1 VHFVP
6 GGVHRS
12 PQVLHLLQ
20 FVFGLLFKQRI
31 FLLLVTILLLMTEEQ
46 GGPTLVQCSTEFGG
60 LATSTSAPAL
70 PPTSPARGYS
80 HLISQNSMFTAPPG
94 SRFILAPN
102 ANLSV
107 TVFLARNL
115 DIEAKGNAYVRAL
128 QGDYKYMTASA
139 RLDHPV
145 WNETF
150 KFPVLSPVRELMILE
165 LWDDKVFGK
174 SLIGYVPLDLSLLP
188 SGTEVDTW
196 EKLCNSP
203 RGEISI
209 GLTANGFGL
218 ECLPQEYDRHYEDWR
233 KTIPSVTKESPIY
246 SKRQNT
252 TNLDE
257 PPGPYAGKS
266 VPAGYVVDNGYVK
279 RSPSTMTKAL
289 GKAKGLLGI
298 AAR

>member
-1 VHFVP
+1 MAEER
-6 GGVHRS
+6 GGT
-12 PQVLHLLQ
+12 LLQ
-20 FVFGLLFKQRI
+20 RSA
-31 FLLLVTILLLMTEEQ
+31 EY
-46 GGPTLVQCSTEFGG
+46 GGSPS
-60 LATSTSAPAL
+60 SSL

-80 HLISQNSMFTAPPG
+80 HPIAQNSMFTAPPG

-115 DIEAKGNAYVRAL
+115 DIDSKGTSYIRAL
-128 QGDYKYMTASA
+128 QGDFKYLTSSS
-139 RLDHPV
+139 RSDQPV

-150 KFPVLSPVRELMILE
+150 KFPILSPVKELMILE

-174 SLIGYVPLDLSLLP
+174 SLVGYVPLDLSLLP

-196 EKLCNSP
+196 EKLCYSS
-203 RGEISI
+203 RGELSI

-218 ECLPQEYDRHYEDWR
+218 ECLPLEYDRHYEDWR
-233 KTIPSVTKESPIY
+233 KTIPSVTKDSPIY
-246 SKRQNT
+246 SKRQSAI
-252 TNLDE
+252 NLDE

-266 VPAGYVVDNGYVK
+266 VPSGYIVDNGYVK
-279 RSPSTMTKAL
+279 RAPSAVTKAF
-289 GKAKGLLGI
+289 GKAKGLFAGM